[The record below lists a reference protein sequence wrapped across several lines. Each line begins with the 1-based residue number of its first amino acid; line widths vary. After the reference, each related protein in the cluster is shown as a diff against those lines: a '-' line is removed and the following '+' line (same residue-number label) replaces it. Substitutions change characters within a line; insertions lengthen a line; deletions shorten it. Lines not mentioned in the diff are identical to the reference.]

1 MATRDNSNERYRR
14 IITDFGG
21 SGSIQGTEDWPI
33 DPAVEDVKAIGVAAL
48 FGFAAVAAIPRGY
61 QSIGWMILI
70 VLIGAAWVVV
80 YLTPSDR
87 SPIGWIRDM
96 LRFARRPK
104 RLTQHAE
111 NETERTQTLT
121 QIERTLPIC
130 GAVKRRDGTLVGLV
144 EVEGADMALAEPE
157 AWSAAGSG
165 FEDLADALDG
175 AFEVFSPA
183 RTVEPGR
190 LAKGYVGRELDEDV
204 RENPTLSALIET
216 YQRELPRE
224 FRERGTAVRRFYVV
238 VWVSEDEVRRQ
249 DHGALAALA
258 DLPIIGRLIR
268 RVGLARREAT
278 DAEIETRQK
287 SILSARK
294 RAVENGVASIEGC
307 SAAPV
312 DAEHFAAVLTEYW
325 TGVRTDHDG
334 KPAPKTSLPVVTT
347 GEPDAGDPEET
358 GGY

>member
-33 DPAVEDVKAIGVAAL
+33 DPAVADVKAVGLAGL
-48 FGFAAVAAIPRGY
+48 FGLAAVAGLPSDY
-61 QSIGWMILI
+61 QVLGWTFLG
-70 VLIGAAWVVV
+70 VLLAASLVVV
-80 YLTPSDR
+80 YLTPDDR
-87 SPIGWIRDM
+87 EPLGWLRAIG
-96 LRFARRPK
+96 RFKRRPK

-144 EVEGADMALAEPE
+144 EVEGADMALAEME

-238 VWVSEDEVRRQ
+238 VWVTEDEVRRQ
-249 DHGALAALA
+249 DHGALAARA
-258 DLPIIGRLIR
+258 DLPIIGGLIR